1 MGKGRTIAQTLR
13 IRAYNGPGAGSR
25 SPRYSLGY
33 TNFSGPTL
41 VKTRLPPPFRT
52 FVLMQRLDLKQLLSQ
67 KLSPQ
72 QIQFIKLLQI
82 PTAELE
88 TRIKEEMEV
97 NPALEEDEP
106 DDTEEMERDE
116 DDGDEADDD
125 PDASLD
131 NDENT
136 LEEDFDDR
144 NNDQEMAD
152 ELPEPEIQPKDE
164 GPADTEANA
173 DTTDLDLSDY
183 LNDDEIAGYK
193 MQGDGPG
200 EEEERDTPLADTS
213 GSLLDSLLDQLHF
226 ASLNERQEAIGQ
238 QLIGSIDGD
247 GYIRRDLSAIANDL
261 AFSQNL
267 EVTVAEIEAVLRVVQ
282 GFDPPGIAAR
292 DLPECL
298 LLQLERR
305 PQDEATTNAERI
317 LTDTFEEFSKKHYPR
332 IQQKLDLED
341 DELKEAISV
350 ILKLN
355 PKPGGSG
362 PSGLG
367 KTQYLMPDFILTN
380 DNGVFNLTL
389 NARNAPELRVSPAYT
404 EMFRTYDKAAKKDTK
419 MKEAVTFV
427 KQKLDSAKW
436 FIDAIRQRQNTL
448 LRTMNAIVELQT
460 EFFVEG
466 DEGKLR
472 PMILKDI
479 AQRISM
485 DISTV
490 SRVANSKS
498 IQTEFGIYPLKYFF
512 SEGIA
517 TDSGEDASSR
527 EVKSILKELIG
538 KESKE
543 RPLSDDKLEK
553 MLNARGYNIARRT
566 VAKYREQLNIPV
578 ARLRKEL

>member
-1 MGKGRTIAQTLR
+1 
-13 IRAYNGPGAGSR
+13 
-25 SPRYSLGY
+25 
-33 TNFSGPTL
+33 
-41 VKTRLPPPFRT
+41 
-52 FVLMQRLDLKQLLSQ
+52 MQRLDLKQLLSQ

-106 DDTEEMERDE
+106 DDSEELERD
-116 DDGDEADDD
+116 DDDSDDSDDD

-136 LEEDFDDR
+136 LDEDYEDR
-144 NNDQEMAD
+144 SSNDAEPAD
-152 ELPEPEIQPKDE
+152 ELPEPEIMPKDD
-164 GPADTEANA
+164 GPADSETAA
-173 DTTDLDLSDY
+173 DNTDLDLSDY

-213 GSLLDSLLDQLHF
+213 GSLLDSLMDQLHF
-226 ASLNERQEAIGQ
+226 ADLDERQEAIGQ

-267 EVTVAEIEAVLRVVQ
+267 EVSVAEIEAVLRVVQ
-282 GFDPPGIAAR
+282 QFDPPGIAAR

-305 PQDEATTNAERI
+305 PQDESTVNAERI
-317 LTDTFEEFSKKHYPR
+317 LTDTFDEFSKKHYPR

-341 DELKEAISV
+341 DELKEAIGV

-448 LRTMNAIVELQT
+448 LRTMNAIVELQR

-466 DEGKLR
+466 DEGKLK

-479 AQRISM
+479 AQMISM

-527 EVKSILKELIG
+527 EVKSILKDLIG